1 MRGESDDLYKKGVYI
16 LLGGA
21 AAYLFG
27 RYLFAA
33 LLPFL
38 IALAFA
44 VLMEPGILW
53 CRRRLGFRRKFAA
66 AALCTLLLL
75 TVGLGSTLL
84 AVRLAEEGAE
94 LLGRLPALLQ
104 GLPALLDRV
113 NERYEGFCRACPAEV
128 RDYLDQA
135 LRRFSQE
142 GTGLVGEMSVAL
154 LSWASGWMGRLPEVV
169 LFLFTTVMA
178 VYFTTV
184 GYPEIL
190 SFIRRQIPQGTQR
203 RLAGVTDCLRST
215 FWQWLRAE
223 SILCLITF
231 ALLLAGFCWLRV
243 DYALLTAV
251 AVAVIDALPVLGTG
265 TVLLPWSAY
274 QLLLGSVPRGVA
286 LLALYAVIL
295 LVRSL
300 MEPRLMAAQ
309 VGLPPL
315 AALLAMYL
323 GFRLFGI
330 GGMLLFPVLLMFV
343 KQLRDSGVV
352 RGWR

>member
-1 MRGESDDLYKKGVYI
+1 MYKKPLYI
-16 LLGGA
+16 LLAGA
-21 AAYLFG
+21 AVYLFG

-38 IALAFA
+38 AALAFA
-44 VLMEPGILW
+44 VLMEPGVLW
-53 CRRRLGFRRKFAA
+53 CQRRLGFRRKFAA

-75 TVGLGSTLL
+75 TVGLGSALL
-84 AVRLAEEGAE
+84 AVRLVEEGVE

-113 NERYEGFCRACPAEV
+113 NQRYEGFCRACPAEV
-128 RDYLDQA
+128 RSYLDRA
-135 LRRFSQE
+135 LRRLSQE
-142 GTGLVGEMSVAL
+142 GTGLVGEASVAL
-154 LSWASGWMGRLPEVV
+154 LGWVSGWMRRLPEVA

-178 VYFTTV
+178 LYFTTL

-190 SFIRRQIPQGTQR
+190 SFIRRQIPRRTQA

-231 ALLLAGFCWLRV
+231 ALLLAGFWYLRL
-243 DYALLTAV
+243 DYALLAAV

-265 TVLLPWSAY
+265 TVLLPWSAW
-274 QLLLGSVPRGVA
+274 QLLLGSVPRGAA
-286 LLALYAVIL
+286 LLALYAIIL

-309 VGLPPL
+309 AGLPPL

-330 GGMLLFPVLLMFV
+330 GGMLLFPILLMFV
-343 KQLRDSGVV
+343 KQLRDSGVI
-352 RGWR
+352 RAWR